1 MKKLYGFLHNV
12 AGKEIEATLPQLK
25 GVSNL
30 LISNQWI
37 VMLVGN
43 FHGLIYSAMC
53 RLKWHLSANRW
64 MRILQKQTRK

>member
-30 LISNQWI
+30 LISNQ
-37 VMLVGN
+37 
-43 FHGLIYSAMC
+43 
-53 RLKWHLSANRW
+53 
-64 MRILQKQTRK
+64 